1 MKWGVLIL
9 LLALIPSVYA
19 ECCTTNL
26 LTSDSCDENNLLHE
40 GKCTSSEV
48 FVLEYNPLV
57 KKYSLIKT
65 FEDGNEFLKIGETK
79 LNAKIMKSITLIPN
93 SNEKLLVDLENKTLF
108 FNGMEN
114 NATGFLTRYGVRAD
128 KLGNIDIPPNA
139 YVAKVDVTVR
149 NNKTSI
155 DIKQGT
161 KKDISLTTNEL
172 NSLKDTYF
180 RYNSNSTFNGVERL
194 SLSNLYLDSGSF
206 YGSKPE
212 PFIEAEKASY
222 LLMFKDDLYLPN
234 LSSASPFKISFL
246 DKDTYVY
253 EISPPD
259 KVLLSLDKKINFRRD
274 GEDFDDE
281 WDWTVS
287 ADTQRLTL
295 GVNAKNIKLPSGCIE
310 FPLSFAKVCPRQ
322 INKSEVTQL
331 NVSIKKISLNNLT
344 ADVMEINS
352 NKLIPIM
359 PNKMLT
365 KIFLVNDVGYRK
377 LILTEEVKAVA
388 NISNKTEQTNQ
399 TNESQLPIILK
410 PKFSLKKH
418 LTLNNLKLALYII
431 FFIVGIITLKRYIK
445 KQMQE
450 Q

>member
-19 ECCTTNL
+19 ECCTTTL
-26 LTSDSCDENNLLHE
+26 LTSDFCDETNLLHQ
-40 GKCTSSEV
+40 GKCTSNEV

-79 LNAKIMKSITLIPN
+79 LNAKILKSITLTPN
-93 SNEKLLVDLENKTLF
+93 SNERLQLDLQNKTIF

-128 KLGNIDIPPNA
+128 TLGNIDIPPAA
-139 YVAKVDVTVR
+139 YVAKVDITVR
-149 NNKTSI
+149 NNKTSV

-161 KKDISLTTNEL
+161 KKDISLTNTKL
-172 NSLKDTYF
+172 NSLKDTGFVYV
-180 RYNSNSTFNGVERL
+180 SSTFNAAERL

-206 YGSKPE
+206 YGSRPE

-222 LLMFKDDLYLPN
+222 LFMFEDDLSLPN
-234 LSSASPFKISFL
+234 LSSSSPFKISFL
-246 DKDTYVY
+246 DKDAYIY

-259 KVLLSLDKKINFRRD
+259 KVLLSFDKNINFRRD
-274 GEDFDDE
+274 GENFDNK
-281 WDWTVS
+281 WTWTVS
-287 ADTQRLTL
+287 SGTQRLTL

-310 FPLSFAKVCPRQ
+310 FPLSFATVCPRQ

-352 NKLIPIM
+352 NKLIHIM

-377 LILTEEVKAVA
+377 LVLAEEVKAAA
-388 NISNKTEQTNQ
+388 NISNITEETNQ
-399 TNESQLPIILK
+399 TNISQQPIILK
-410 PKFSLKKH
+410 PKFFLKKY
-418 LTLNNLKLALYII
+418 LTLRNFKFILYAV
-431 FFIVGIITLKRYIK
+431 FLVVGIITLRRYIK
-445 KQMQE
+445 KQMQDK
-450 Q
+450 